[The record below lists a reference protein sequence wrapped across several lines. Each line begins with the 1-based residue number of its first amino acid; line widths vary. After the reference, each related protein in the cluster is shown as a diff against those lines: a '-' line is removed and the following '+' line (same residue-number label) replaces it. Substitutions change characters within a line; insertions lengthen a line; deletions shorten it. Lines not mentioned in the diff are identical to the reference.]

1 MWIVRVKDRGRDLSV
16 HTVDG
21 PEEAAEVRQV
31 YEALGYSPE
40 KIIVEPAEAETR
52 AA

>member
-21 PEEAAEVRQV
+21 PDDAAEVRRV
-31 YEALGYSPE
+31 YEALGYAPE
-40 KIIVEPAEAETR
+40 KIVVEEIEPEAQ